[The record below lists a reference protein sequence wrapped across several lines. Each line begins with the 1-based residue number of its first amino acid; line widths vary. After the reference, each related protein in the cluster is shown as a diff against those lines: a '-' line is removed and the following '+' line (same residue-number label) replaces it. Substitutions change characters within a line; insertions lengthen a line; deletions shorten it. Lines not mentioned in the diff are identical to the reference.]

1 VSPARMLEQLFNNI
15 HNVADPAE
23 VVKISSRHEVEF
35 LPPEAN
41 A

>member
-1 VSPARMLEQLFNNI
+1 MLEALFNNI

-23 VVKISSRHEVEF
+23 VVRISARHEVDF
-35 LPPEAN
+35 LPPETN

>member
-1 VSPARMLEQLFNNI
+1 MLEQLFDNL

-23 VVKISSRHEVEF
+23 AVRISARHEVDF

>member
-1 VSPARMLEQLFNNI
+1 MLEELFNNL
-15 HNVADPAE
+15 HNVADPEE
-23 VVKISSRHEVEF
+23 VVNISARHEVNF